1 MLWGA
6 LLHSYIH
13 KDVVQSWRTQ
23 EKKKL
28 FNHLHMPLSHSAL
41 FTDHK
46 NTEKTF
52 TASSKRP
59 RRKLQQITHAQAICS
74 SVNIQKWEMN
84 LEGMTFIII
93 NEAGVKRS
101 HDGYLFTTLLCFSLN
116 NFMCRIA
123 MTWVACN
130 TLGDNGAKK
139 LKWDDKIMGKMI
151 HTLHWKLKV
160 NLSALHCGIQNAVL
174 NTAHF
179 GKSIQSRKFTFCF
192 TTKMVKV
199 VLFRA

>member
-23 EKKKL
+23 EKKL
-28 FNHLHMPLSHSAL
+28 FNHLHMPLSHSSL

-139 LKWDDKIMGKMI
+139 LKWDDKIMGKII

-160 NLSALHCGIQNAVL
+160 NLSALHCGIQYAVL

-179 GKSIQSRKFTFCF
+179 GKSVQSRKFTFF
-192 TTKMVKV
+192 LQQK
-199 VLFRA
+199 R